1 MIPLTLNAIGKK
13 DIGKQMSKRWISF
26 LTLGLFGV
34 TLLSFTAG
42 YYAREIWPLAAEQLS
57 LVREA
62 RRLLD
67 VHFLDPLPDDLELER
82 GMIHGMMGALH
93 DPYSRY
99 VEPAAHEIQSDD
111 LAGEYAGIGAEIFKG
126 EQSKFYLIP
135 IEGGPAEAAGIIEGD
150 ILIAIDGELISTDT
164 LLESIITRIRGPE
177 GSVIRLTLAP
187 RTLQDESINLEITRT
202 LIPLPS
208 VSHHLLPDEQW
219 IGVITIRR
227 FSDQTPSEL
236 EEAYRELIKHGAR
249 SIILDLRDNS
259 GGLLDSSI
267 ESSRLFLDDG
277 LVVVEE
283 RRGMESQIFY
293 VHKNGLAS
301 ETPLVV
307 LVNAG
312 TASAAEVVA
321 ASLQDNGRALVL
333 GETTFGKGSVQ
344 SILELRDGSSLHV
357 TSARWLTPK
366 GHVIDNSG
374 LIPDIVVE
382 QIDSTVDNDLAIAV
396 EWLRE
401 HSEDG

>member
-1 MIPLTLNAIGKK
+1 
-13 DIGKQMSKRWISF
+13 MSKRWIPF
-26 LTLGLFGV
+26 LTLGLFGI
-34 TLLSFTAG
+34 TLLSFAAG
-42 YYAREIWPLAAEQLS
+42 YHAREIWPLATQQLS
-57 LVREA
+57 LVKEA
-62 RRLLD
+62 RRLLET
-67 VHFLDPLPDDLELER
+67 HSLDPLPDDLELER
-82 GMIHGMMGALH
+82 GMIHGMIGVLR

-99 VEPAAHEIQSDD
+99 VEPAAHEIQSDE
-111 LAGEYAGIGAEIFKG
+111 LAGEYAGIGAEISKG
-126 EQSKFYLIP
+126 EQGKFYLIP
-135 IEGGPAEAAGIIEGD
+135 IEGGPAEAAGILEGD
-150 ILIAIDGELISTDT
+150 ILLAIDGASLDIDAS
-164 LLESIITRIRGPE
+164 LSSIITRIRGPE

-187 RTLQDESINLEITRT
+187 RTPQQNNIELEITRT

-208 VSHHLLPDEQW
+208 VSHHLLPEEQW
-219 IGVITIRR
+219 IGVIIIRR
-227 FSDQTPSEL
+227 FSDRTPSEL
-236 EEAYRELIKHGAR
+236 EEAYRDLMKGGAR

-267 ESSRLFLDDG
+267 DSSRLFLDDG
-277 LVVVEE
+277 LIVVEE
-283 RRGMESQIFY
+283 QRGMESQVFY
-293 VHKNGLAS
+293 VHENGLAS

-357 TSARWLTPK
+357 TSARWLTPN

-382 QIDSTVDNDLAIAV
+382 QSESTVDNGIAIAV

-401 HSEDG
+401 QSEDGER

>member
-1 MIPLTLNAIGKK
+1 
-13 DIGKQMSKRWISF
+13 
-26 LTLGLFGV
+26 
-34 TLLSFTAG
+34 
-42 YYAREIWPLAAEQLS
+42 
-57 LVREA
+57 
-62 RRLLD
+62 
-67 VHFLDPLPDDLELER
+67 
-82 GMIHGMMGALH
+82 
-93 DPYSRY
+93 Y

-259 GGLLDSSI
+259 GGLLDASI
-267 ESSRLFLDDG
+267 ESSRLFLEDG
-277 LVVVEE
+277 LVIVEE
-283 RRGMESQIFY
+283 RSGMESQLFY
-293 VHKNGLAS
+293 VHEKGLAS
-301 ETPLVV
+301 EIPMVV

-321 ASLQDNGRALVL
+321 ASLKDNGRAPLI

-344 SILELRDGSSLHV
+344 VILELSDGSSLHV
-357 TSARWLTPK
+357 TSARWLTPNGK
-366 GHVIDNSG
+366 VIDSMG
-374 LIPDIVVE
+374 LIPDIIVE
-382 QIDSTVDNDLAIAV
+382 QIDPSTDNGIAVAV

-401 HSEDG
+401 LR